1 MLIIGAKRCR
11 KLSIKYIGRF
21 VVVLSDTPV
30 YSINF
35 SFSVINWTVTL
46 TACFFS
52 SVVSVQPASD
62 GPDSNAISDV

>member
-1 MLIIGAKRCR
+1 MLIIVAKRCR

-35 SFSVINWTVTL
+35 SFSVINWTLTL
-46 TACFFS
+46 TAGFFP
-52 SVVSVQPASD
+52 Q
-62 GPDSNAISDV
+62 